1 MKNLIINKE
10 TIFQISEIY
19 CLGQLEKLNRG
30 KWKKKKRF
38 RKDGMIKSLSV
49 SNGGGGKRKD
59 MREIAEIEQNQQ
71 DLTFVVE
78 GGRRIED

>member
-1 MKNLIINKE
+1 
-10 TIFQISEIY
+10 
-19 CLGQLEKLNRG
+19 
-30 KWKKKKRF
+30 
-38 RKDGMIKSLSV
+38 MIKSLSV